1 MKMTEN
7 TFKVK
12 PCSRADL
19 RKLANHI
26 RKWLKITSPM
36 FPVVL
41 LLDGLTQIDESFN
54 YVIEED
60 SEFPEGV
67 HAFWAP
73 LERVMHI
80 RETVYDNACAGKGRD
95 RMTIAHE
102 FGHLLLHTD
111 QYPVWGRQMS
121 RGNILPFESSEWQ
134 AKAFAAELLLP
145 ADQISVTD
153 VAEDLAVK
161 YGVSVEAAEVQ
172 LNVIRKERR
181 ETMQEK

>member
-1 MKMTEN
+1 MPEN
-7 TFKVK
+7 TFKVR

-26 RKWLKITSPM
+26 RKRLKITSAK
-36 FPVVL
+36 FPVVQ
-41 LLDGLTQIDESFN
+41 LLDILTQIDKSFN

-73 LERVMHI
+73 QERVMHI
-80 RETVYDNACAGKGRD
+80 RETVYDNACEGKGRD

-102 FGHLLLHTD
+102 FGHFLLHTD
-111 QYPVWGRQMS
+111 QYPVWGRNMS
-121 RGNILPFESSEWQ
+121 RENILPFESSEWQ
-134 AKAFAAELLLP
+134 AKAFAGELLLP
-145 ADQISVTD
+145 ADQISVSDT
-153 VAEDLAVK
+153 AEDLAEK

-172 LNVIRKERR
+172 LNVIREERR
-181 ETMQEK
+181 VTMQEK